1 MTGGLLNR
9 NMIDTKLKFMRR
21 FLMTLMAFGLLSQAS
36 FAQIRT
42 YTNNAEDSMMC
53 IQNLSL
59 YIEYFKQD
67 NYNDAVIGWRE
78 AAKVCPKSTESLWA
92 NGIKIYEELADKTGD
107 KARQASLLDTMFWA
121 YDKRIEHFGKEG
133 YVLGRKGSDLLKYKK
148 DRPELAYEALA
159 KSLELQGNE
168 MEPGAS
174 IYLYK
179 AAYDMFKDGK
189 GEKSVL
195 FDLYSL
201 LSDVID
207 YNLQNQSNER
217 MKAAYQSAK
226 DNIDK
231 MFSSVAECPDLLE
244 IYTPK
249 FEATPSDEKLLRQ
262 ILKVMDKRDCT
273 EENLYLQ
280 VAEKL
285 YAIDPSPEASYAIA
299 NGYAK
304 KKNYTTASEY
314 YGKTI
319 ESATDND
326 LKMKALEKGA
336 RTAIALG
343 QGSKAKSLAMKMLSI
358 NGNSGE
364 AYIIIGDAYI
374 AGKSDCGGNEC
385 SARAI
390 YWAAVDKYMRA
401 KSIDP
406 SVSEEAQK
414 KINIYSE
421 QFPKKEDC
429 FFHGINE
436 GTTFTFDCWIG
447 ETTTVRTRS
456 N

>member
-1 MTGGLLNR
+1 
-9 NMIDTKLKFMRR
+9 
-21 FLMTLMAFGLLSQAS
+21 
-36 FAQIRT
+36 
-42 YTNNAEDSMMC
+42 
-53 IQNLSL
+53 
-59 YIEYFKQD
+59 
-67 NYNDAVIGWRE
+67 
-78 AAKVCPKSTESLWA
+78 
-92 NGIKIYEELADKTGD
+92 
-107 KARQASLLDTMFWA
+107 
-121 YDKRIEHFGKEG
+121 
-133 YVLGRKGSDLLKYKK
+133 
-148 DRPELAYEALA
+148 
-159 KSLELQGNE
+159 
-168 MEPGAS
+168 
-174 IYLYK
+174 
-179 AAYDMFKDGK
+179 
-189 GEKSVL
+189 
-195 FDLYSL
+195 
-201 LSDVID
+201 
-207 YNLQNQSNER
+207 
-217 MKAAYQSAK
+217 
-226 DNIDK
+226 
-231 MFSSVAECPDLLE
+231 
-244 IYTPK
+244 
-249 FEATPSDEKLLRQ
+249 
-262 ILKVMDKRDCT
+262 
-273 EENLYLQ
+273 
-280 VAEKL
+280 
-285 YAIDPSPEASYAIA
+285 
-299 NGYAK
+299 
-304 KKNYTTASEY
+304 
-314 YGKTI
+314 
-319 ESATDND
+319 